1 MYNNHFQNKYA
12 GFIAFYDLLK
22 SFLWTKCRW
31 WNSLLRAYF
40 VYKYTVMWCTA
51 LQLRRC
57 RIHCYVA
64 APFYLLQHYTLL
76 RPVISKAVADTL
88 PVFFL
93 LKMRQQATFHW
104 RRNTVYFNLVSDVY
118 LPLPLNPPPPIPT
131 KEKQRRLEYEWY
143 NIQVRWWQDVVYLN
157 YVSLDD
163 TSWILVKDAMPCPR
177 DPLSEGQN
185 VQDFSFGDTLF
196 GDISSWHWCRGCL

>member
-1 MYNNHFQNKYA
+1 MLALLLFMIFWKVFFMNEMQVVRQPSSGILCLQIHYYVMHRSATPPLQNP
-12 GFIAFYDLLK
+12 L
-22 SFLWTKCRW
+22 SRC
-31 WNSLLRAYF
+31 S
-40 VYKYTVMWCTA
+40 TVIST
-51 LQLRRC
+51 
-57 RIHCYVA
+57 A
-64 APFYLLQHYTLL
+64 APCLVKA
-76 RPVISKAVADTL
+76 VISKAVADTL
-88 PVFFL
+88 PVCFL

-104 RRNTVYFNLVSDVY
+104 RKNTVYFNLVSDVY

-163 TSWILVKDAMPCPR
+163 TSWISVKDTMPCPR

-196 GDISSWHWCRGCL
+196 GDTSSWHC